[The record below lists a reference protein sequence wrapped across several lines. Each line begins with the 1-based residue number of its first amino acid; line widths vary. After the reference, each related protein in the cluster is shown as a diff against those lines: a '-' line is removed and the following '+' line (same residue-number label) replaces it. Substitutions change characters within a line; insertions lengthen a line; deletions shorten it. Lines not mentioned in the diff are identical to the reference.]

1 MKLKK
6 NATEKRMYG
15 FFTKIEDDKVFNLIR
30 IWKDYVEKTQKE
42 VMFIEIDNNKII
54 HVYKA
59 KDQPMKLKT
68 NFRNKLY
75 YKGSYKKMTQ
85 EHSSQ
90 KALWRTKR
98 KEHLII
104 VISEN
109 LIIYTER

>member
-1 MKLKK
+1 
-6 NATEKRMYG
+6 
-15 FFTKIEDDKVFNLIR
+15 
-30 IWKDYVEKTQKE
+30 
-42 VMFIEIDNNKII
+42 
-54 HVYKA
+54 
-59 KDQPMKLKT
+59 MKLKT

-90 KALWRTKR
+90 KALWRTKK